1 MRLLQISIL
10 PNYVYLK
17 QRWNS
22 IRHAWI
28 SWKPKQSYSPPS
40 QLFFKISEKC
50 DDPNLQSFA
59 QELST
64 PDPSLQ
70 KNLGIVTESTNLKF
84 LATSIEMHETIAVG
98 DASVGSRQCA
108 AHSYIL
114 MTKCGRGKIKISNRQ
129 GRRCMDH
136 SPSIPLQASLLT
148 CFQCIQVNWRFFEI
162 IAMHC
167 VKIKST
173 HNKYHFPGFF

>member
-1 MRLLQISIL
+1 MESIARNVQTYMRTNWHFTTLSTLNDYELIKVYENHGKIFTDGYRSTQVKERRLLQIAKM

-70 KNLGIVTESTNLKF
+70 KNLGIITESTNLKF
-84 LATSIEMHETIAVG
+84 LATSIEMHETIAMS
-98 DASVGSRQCA
+98 DASVRSRQRA

-114 MTKCGRGKIKISNRQ
+114 TTKMWSRQ
-129 GRRCMDH
+129 NQRHGSCR
-136 SPSIPLQASLLT
+136 L
-148 CFQCIQVNWRFFEI
+148 
-162 IAMHC
+162 
-167 VKIKST
+167 
-173 HNKYHFPGFF
+173 